1 MKSKNIYN
9 LNIILISTILVLSKY
24 IISYTLNYE
33 EDLFFKIIRLADK
46 DFETYALITK
56 S

>member
-24 IISYTLNYE
+24 IISYALNYE
-33 EDLFFKIIRLADK
+33 EDLKPLL
-46 DFETYALITK
+46 ETIK
-56 S
+56 K